1 VAHSLYFSCCAV
13 LCCAVLC
20 CAVLCCAVLC
30 CALLCCA
37 LLCCVIAVTNR
48 NPPPHPPFI
57 YSLTLALTYTLTYT
71 QVGDHADN
79 VSDDSSVD
87 AYSVS
92 EVSLDDAPSS
102 RMTLAVTRVI
112 APPSTSNA
120 GVLPYMTVGAIP
132 RASVPMDPSAPS
144 VRYPES
150 DVGPKGGGGLL
161 DVGPKG
167 GGGLLDVGPK
177 GGGGLLD
184 VGPKGG
190 GGLLDATR
198 SSAVSSMLQ
207 SAKQNQSN
215 ISDGSDDDWD
225 E

>member
-1 VAHSLYFSCCAV
+1 M
-13 LCCAVLC
+13 
-20 CAVLCCAVLC
+20 
-30 CALLCCA
+30 
-37 LLCCVIAVTNR
+37 
-48 NPPPHPPFI
+48 
-57 YSLTLALTYTLTYT
+57 
-71 QVGDHADN
+71 
-79 VSDDSSVD
+79 
-87 AYSVS
+87 S

-102 RMTLAVTRVI
+102 RMTLAVTRLI

-120 GVLPYMTVGAIP
+120 GLLPYMTVGALP
-132 RASVPMDPSAPS
+132 RASLPVDPPAPS

-161 DVGPKG
+161 DVGPT
-167 GGGLLDVGPK
+167 

>member
-1 VAHSLYFSCCAV
+1 
-13 LCCAVLC
+13 
-20 CAVLCCAVLC
+20 
-30 CALLCCA
+30 
-37 LLCCVIAVTNR
+37 
-48 NPPPHPPFI
+48 
-57 YSLTLALTYTLTYT
+57 
-71 QVGDHADN
+71 
-79 VSDDSSVD
+79 
-87 AYSVS
+87 VS

-102 RMTLAVTRVI
+102 RMTLAVTRVV

-120 GVLPYMTVGAIP
+120 GVLPYMTVGALP
-132 RASVPMDPSAPS
+132 RAPDPMDPPAPS

-150 DVGPKGGGGLL
+150 DNGPKGVGGLL

-167 GGGLLDVGPK
+167 GGGLLDIGPKGGGGLLDIGPK

>member
-1 VAHSLYFSCCAV
+1 MLCCAVVWCAVLCCGVVWCGVVWCDV

-20 CAVLCCAVLC
+20 CGVVCCGVVCCAVVWCGVVC
-30 CALLCCA
+30 CGVVCCT
-37 LLCCVIAVTNR
+37 IAVKNR
-48 NPPPHPPFI
+48 NRRFSHPSFLPFPFF
-57 YSLTLALTYTLTYT
+57 YTLTHPLTYT

-120 GVLPYMTVGAIP
+120 GVLPYMTISAPP
-132 RASVPMDPSAPS
+132 RALVPMDPPAP
-144 VRYPES
+144 VVQNPES
-150 DVGPKGGGGLL
+150 
-161 DVGPKG
+161 
-167 GGGLLDVGPK
+167 
-177 GGGGLLD
+177 D

-207 SAKQNQSN
+207 SAKQKQSN
-215 ISDGSDDDWD
+215 ISDECEDDWD

>member
-1 VAHSLYFSCCAV
+1 M
-13 LCCAVLC
+13 
-20 CAVLCCAVLC
+20 
-30 CALLCCA
+30 
-37 LLCCVIAVTNR
+37 
-48 NPPPHPPFI
+48 
-57 YSLTLALTYTLTYT
+57 
-71 QVGDHADN
+71 
-79 VSDDSSVD
+79 
-87 AYSVS
+87 S

-102 RMTLAVTRVI
+102 RMTLAVTRLI

-120 GVLPYMTVGAIP
+120 GLLPYMTVGALP
-132 RASVPMDPSAPS
+132 RASLPVDPPAPS

-150 DVGPKGGGGLL
+150 
-161 DVGPKG
+161 
-167 GGGLLDVGPK
+167 DVGPK